1 MNQQEQYRLGLVS
14 ISFRKHTPEEI
25 VKAVKT
31 AGLSCIEW
39 GSDVHA
45 PARDTVRLREI
56 AALQEEYGV
65 TCSSYGTYFRLGSTP
80 LAELT
85 DYIAAAK
92 ILGTNILRLWGGSKA
107 GEDMTPEELAAFT
120 DTCKQAAAMAEEAGV
135 ILCLECHM
143 LSITETPEYAV
154 ALMEEVNSPAFR
166 LYWQPFQWLDSEG
179 SLAVAKAYAPFAEH
193 IHVFNWQPPKMAP
206 AKLPLAEAV
215 EDWRAYLSV
224 LPAPRALLL
233 EFMPDDRIETLPAE
247 AEALRTIIGG

>member
-1 MNQQEQYRLGLVS
+1 MSHYELGLVS

-25 VKAVKT
+25 VKAVKN
-31 AGLSCIEW
+31 AGLTCIEW

-45 PARDTVRLREI
+45 PSRDIERLREI

-65 TCSSYGTYFRLGSTP
+65 TCSSYGTYFRLGATP
-80 LAELT
+80 LTELP

-92 ILGTNILRLWGGSKA
+92 ILGTKILRLWGGTKK
-107 GEDMTPEELAAFT
+107 GEDMTTEELADFT
-120 DTCKQAAAMAEEAGV
+120 DTCKRAAAMAEEAGV

-143 LSITETPEYAV
+143 LSITETPDYAV

-193 IHVFNWQPPKMAP
+193 VHVFNWQSPKMAP

-224 LPAPRALLL
+224 LPPPRTLLL
-233 EFMPDDRIETLPAE
+233 EFMPDDRLETLPAE
-247 AEALRTIIGG
+247 AEALRTIIGE

>member
-1 MNQQEQYRLGLVS
+1 MSHYELGLVS
-14 ISFRKHTPEEI
+14 ISFRKHTPAEI
-25 VKAVKT
+25 IKAVKN
-31 AGLSCIEW
+31 AGLTCIEW

-107 GEDMTPEELAAFT
+107 GEDMTPEELASFT

-143 LSITETPEYAV
+143 LSITETPDYAV

-193 IHVFNWQPPKMAP
+193 VHVFNWQSPKMAP

-224 LPAPRALLL
+224 LPPPRTLLL
-233 EFMPDDRIETLPAE
+233 EFMPDDRLETLPAE
-247 AEALRTIIGG
+247 AEALRTIIGE

>member
-1 MNQQEQYRLGLVS
+1 MSHYELGLVS
-14 ISFRKHTPEEI
+14 ISFRKHTPAEI
-25 VKAVKT
+25 IKAVKN
-31 AGLSCIEW
+31 AGLTCIEW

-92 ILGTNILRLWGGSKA
+92 ILGTNILRLWGGTKK

-143 LSITETPEYAV
+143 LSITETPDYAV

-193 IHVFNWQPPKMAP
+193 VHVFNWQSPKMAP

-224 LPAPRALLL
+224 LPPPRTLLL

-247 AEALRTIIGG
+247 AEALRTIIGE

>member
-154 ALMEEVNSPAFR
+154 ALMEEVSSPAFR

-224 LPAPRALLL
+224 LPPPRTLLL

-247 AEALRTIIGG
+247 AEALRTIIGE

>member
-1 MNQQEQYRLGLVS
+1 MNPTSYELGLVS
-14 ISFRKHTPEEI
+14 ISFRKHTPAEI
-25 VKAVKT
+25 IKAVKN
-31 AGLSCIEW
+31 AGLTCIEW

-45 PARDTVRLREI
+45 PCRDTARLREI

-65 TCSSYGTYFRLGSTP
+65 TCSSYGTYFRLGVTP
-80 LAELT
+80 LTELH

-92 ILGTNILRLWGGSKA
+92 VLGTGILRLWGGSKA
-107 GEDMTPEELAAFT
+107 GADMTDEELAAFT
-120 DTCKQAAAMAEEAGV
+120 DTCKQAAAIAEEAGV

-143 LSITETPEYAV
+143 MSITETPDYAV
-154 ALMEEVNSPAFR
+154 ALMEAVNSPAFR

-179 SLAVAKAYAPFAEH
+179 SLAVAKAYAPYAEH
-193 IHVFNWQPPKMAP
+193 IHVFNWHPPKMAP
-206 AKLPLAEAV
+206 AKSPLAEAV

-224 LPAPRALLL
+224 LPPPRALLL

>member
-1 MNQQEQYRLGLVS
+1 MNPTSYELGLVS
-14 ISFRKHTPEEI
+14 ISFRKHTPAEI
-25 VKAVKT
+25 IKAVKN
-31 AGLSCIEW
+31 AGLTCIEW

-45 PARDTVRLREI
+45 PCRDTARLREI

-65 TCSSYGTYFRLGSTP
+65 TCSSYGTYFRLGATP
-80 LAELT
+80 LTELH

-92 ILGTNILRLWGGSKA
+92 ILGTGILRLWGGTKK
-107 GEDMTPEELAAFT
+107 GEDMTDEELAAFT
-120 DTCKQAAAMAEEAGV
+120 DTCKQAAAIAEEAGV

-143 LSITETPEYAV
+143 LSITETPDYAV
-154 ALMEEVNSPAFR
+154 ALMEAVNSPAFR

-179 SLAVAKAYAPFAEH
+179 SLAVAKAYAPYAEH
-193 IHVFNWQPPKMAP
+193 VHVFNWHPPKMAP
-206 AKLPLAEAV
+206 AKSPLAEAV

-233 EFMPDDRIETLPAE
+233 EFMPDDRLETLPAE

>member
-1 MNQQEQYRLGLVS
+1 MSHYELGLVS

-25 VKAVKT
+25 VKAVKN
-31 AGLSCIEW
+31 AGLTCIEW

-45 PARDTVRLREI
+45 PCRDIERLREI

-65 TCSSYGTYFRLGSTP
+65 TCSSYGTYFRLGATP
-80 LAELT
+80 LTELP

-92 ILGTNILRLWGGSKA
+92 ILGTKILRLWGGTKK
-107 GEDMTPEELAAFT
+107 GEDMTTEELADFT
-120 DTCKQAAAMAEEAGV
+120 DTCKRAAAMAEEAGV

-143 LSITETPEYAV
+143 LSITETPDYAV

-193 IHVFNWQPPKMAP
+193 VHVFNWQSPKMAP

-224 LPAPRALLL
+224 LPPPRTLLL
-233 EFMPDDRIETLPAE
+233 EFMPDDRLETLPAE
-247 AEALRTIIGG
+247 AEALRTIIGE